1 MSEYKQDNLG
11 QGDIRKLLFKLAIPA
26 ITAQI
31 INVLYNVVD
40 RMYIGHIPEVGGEAL
55 TGVGVTFPLI
65 MIISAFASLIG
76 MGGAPRAAIMMGKN
90 ENDSAEEILGNCFTS
105 LTVISIILTGIFLIL
120 NNKLL
125 LLFGGSEN
133 TLPYAS
139 SYMNIYTLGTIFVQ
153 ISLGLNMFI
162 TTQGFAKT
170 SMMTVMIGAII
181 NIILDPIFIFGFNMG
196 VQGAALATI
205 ISQAVSAIW
214 VLRFLRG
221 EKTMLKIKKKH
232 LRLRSN
238 VILPVLALGV
248 SPFIMQSTE
257 SILMVCFNFS
267 LLKYGGDIAV
277 GAMTIV
283 ASVMQ
288 FALMPIMGLTQGA
301 QPIISYNYGAKNGDR
316 VKKAFKLLLTSSI
329 TYTTIMWLLVML
341 VPGMFA
347 TMFTS
352 NAELVKTS
360 AWALRIYMSVAFL
373 MGIQL
378 ACQQTFI
385 ALGNAKAS
393 LFLALLR
400 KIILL
405 IPLIFIL
412 PPFFTN
418 KVFAVFLAEPVADAI
433 AVTIT
438 IILFVVQ
445 FKKTLAEIGAS
456 NLSEGNM

>member
-1 MSEYKQDNLG
+1 MNNHKEDNLG
-11 QGDIRKLLFKLAIPA
+11 TGKISKLLFALAIPA

-40 RMYIGHIPEVGGEAL
+40 RIYIGHIKNVGADAL

-65 MIISAFASLIG
+65 MIISAFAALIG

-90 ENDSAEEILGNCFTS
+90 KNDSAEEILGNSVTALILIS
-105 LTVISIILTGIFLIL
+105 IVLTVFFLIF
-120 NNKLL
+120 NDKLL
-125 LLFGGSEN
+125 MLFGASEN

-139 SYMNIYTLGTIFVQ
+139 SYMNIYTLGTLFVQ

-170 SMMTVMIGAII
+170 SMMTVVIGAII
-181 NIILDPIFIFGFNMG
+181 NIVLDPIFIFVFNMG

-214 VLRFLRG
+214 VLKFLSG
-221 EKTMLKIKKKH
+221 KKTILKIKRQY
-232 LRLRSN
+232 LRIKLS

-267 LLKYGGDIAV
+267 LLKYGGDLAV
-277 GAMTIV
+277 GAMAILS
-283 ASVMQ
+283 SVMQ
-288 FALMPIMGLTQGA
+288 FALMPVTGLTQGA
-301 QPIISYNYGAKNGDR
+301 QPIISFNYGAKNAER
-316 VKKAFKLLLTSSI
+316 VKKAFKLLLLSSVG
-329 TYTTIMWLLVML
+329 YTVFMWLLIMII
-341 VPGMFA
+341 PSMFA
-347 TMFTS
+347 SMFTNS
-352 NAELVKTS
+352 KELIEMAS
-360 AWALRIYMSVAFL
+360 WSLRIYMSASFL

-393 LFLALLR
+393 VFLAILR
-400 KIILL
+400 KILLL
-405 IPLIFIL
+405 IPMIFIL
-412 PPFFTN
+412 PQLITN
-418 KVFAVFLAEPVADAI
+418 KVFAIFLAEPVADTI
-433 AVTIT
+433 SVAVT
-438 IILFVVQ
+438 IILFTIQ
-445 FKKTLAEIGAS
+445 FKKNLKEMMVQQEI
-456 NLSEGNM
+456 